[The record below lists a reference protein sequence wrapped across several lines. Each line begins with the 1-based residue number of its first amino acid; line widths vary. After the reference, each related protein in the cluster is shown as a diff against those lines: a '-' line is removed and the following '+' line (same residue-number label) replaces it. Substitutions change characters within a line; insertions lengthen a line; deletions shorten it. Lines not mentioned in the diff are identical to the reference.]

1 LKAACGIIL
10 VSITYSWRAAR
21 VWLRINP
28 MEDEV
33 WTPLPRL
40 PRLAQAAAAGIGILC
55 LVGQGTASA
64 SMPYRASSLPIASYE
79 GSSQLGTP
87 GFTDSFGT
95 AVDNDPSYGLND
107 SLDARQTGT
116 QGITY
121 TRASGLWYPAPAPRP
136 WYSQV
141 NHVNHPGVL
150 SFWLGSSAIRM
161 DDAVVAGTG
170 GTVGVQAVVDPVAGD
185 TSSADW
191 SSLVLDTSSSDSGW
205 VANPDVAVG
214 VLVRSNGGI
223 QVYQGSTLLASKD
236 GFAQPA
242 SGGQFLV
249 SFAYTPGQKVIH
261 LTVNNA
267 SIDVTAPAALPVS
280 ATLFSGAYLNNS
292 SEVSTLSDLE
302 VSAVSMDSGC
312 PRWLSCTSPL
322 HYYGYYAARLAGGP
336 SHLAEVAG
344 RSNLNWVN
352 ISDASGYRADILS
365 GCAPASCVVN
375 TGFEFFSCTAQASS
389 PSGQSCSLYPNYAA
403 RWAAEA
409 NAVRPYLDKIAAFY
423 ILDEPQWNGATPAEI
438 NTSAQLIKQT
448 FPGAKVMMIEAG
460 PKITP
465 SLTIPSSVNWIG
477 FDWYCQ
483 PFSTIQARLAT
494 LQSLVPASSPQRFFL
509 VPEDAPLSQC
519 AGVAGHTTDA
529 DIAALQWDYF
539 RLAEQNPRVIGL
551 MNFGFWTSPPWTTS
565 GGTGASELPLTVD
578 ANERVAAQILASGH

>member
-1 LKAACGIIL
+1 
-10 VSITYSWRAAR
+10 
-21 VWLRINP
+21 
-28 MEDEV
+28 M
-33 WTPLPRL
+33 
-40 PRLAQAAAAGIGILC
+40 
-55 LVGQGTASA
+55 ASA
-64 SMPYRASSLPIASYE
+64 AVPYQASILPIASH
-79 GSSQLGTP
+79 GQSSELGTP

-95 AVDNDPSYGLND
+95 AVDNDPGYGLND

-116 QGITY
+116 QGVTY
-121 TRASGLWYPAPAPRP
+121 TRASGLWYPALAPRP

-150 SFWLGSSAIRM
+150 SFWLGTSAIRM
-161 DDAVVAGTG
+161 DDPVFGGTG

-185 TSSADW
+185 TGSSDW
-191 SSLVLDTSSSDSGW
+191 SSLVLDTNSSDSGW

-223 QVYQGSTLLASKD
+223 QVYQGSTLLASK
-236 GFAQPA
+236 GNFAQPA

-249 SFAYTPGQKVIH
+249 SFAYTPGQNVIH
-261 LTVNNA
+261 LTVNSA
-267 SIDVTAPAALPVS
+267 SIDVTAPAALPAS
-280 ATLFSGAYLNNS
+280 ATLFSGAYMSNS
-292 SEVSTLSDLE
+292 IEVSTLSNLQ
-302 VSAVSMDSGC
+302 VSAIRMGSAC
-312 PRWLSCTSPL
+312 PRWLACSSPL

-344 RSNLNWVN
+344 RSNLNWVT
-352 ISDASGYRADILS
+352 ISDANGYRADILN

-375 TGFEFFSCTAQASS
+375 TGFEFFQCNAA
-389 PSGQSCSLYPNYAA
+389 GNGCHLYPNYAA
-403 RWAAEA
+403 RWQAEA
-409 NAVRPYLDKIAAFY
+409 DAVKPYLDKIAAFY
-423 ILDEPQWNGATPAEI
+423 ILDEPQWNGATPTEI
-438 NTSAQLIKQT
+438 NTSARLIKQT
-448 FPGAKVMMIEAG
+448 FPGAKVMTIEAG
-460 PKITP
+460 PEITP
-465 SLTIPSSVNWIG
+465 SLTIPSSVDWIG

-483 PFSTIQARLAT
+483 PFSAIQAKLAT

>member
-1 LKAACGIIL
+1 
-10 VSITYSWRAAR
+10 
-21 VWLRINP
+21 
-28 MEDEV
+28 M
-33 WTPLPRL
+33 WTPLPRWL
-40 PRLAQAAAAGIGILC
+40 RLAGAAAAGIGL
-55 LVGQGTASA
+55 LGLAGQGTASGSVPSQA
-64 SMPYRASSLPIASYE
+64 SLRPIASYE
-79 GSSQLGTP
+79 QSGQLSSP

-95 AVDNDPSYGLND
+95 AVDSDPGYGLND
-107 SLDARQTGT
+107 SLEARQTGT
-116 QGITY
+116 HGVTY
-121 TRASGLWYPAPAPRP
+121 TRVSGLWYPAPAPRP

-150 SFWLGSSAIRM
+150 SFWLGTSAIRM
-161 DDAVVAGTG
+161 DDAVAAGTG

-185 TSSADW
+185 TSSSDW
-191 SSLVLDTSSSDSGW
+191 SSLVLDTNSSDSGYVTNPA
-205 VANPDVAVG
+205 VAAG
-214 VLVRSNGGI
+214 VLVRSDGGI
-223 QVYQGSTLLASKD
+223 QVFQGSTLLTSQ
-236 GFAQPA
+236 GSFAQPA
-242 SGGQFLV
+242 SGGQFQV
-249 SFAYTPGQKVIH
+249 SLTYTPGQKVIH

-267 SIDVTAPAALPVS
+267 SIDVTAPAALPGS
-280 ATLFSGAYLNNS
+280 ATLYTGAYLNNS
-292 SEVSTLSDLE
+292 SEVSTLSDLQ
-302 VSAVSMDSGC
+302 VSAVRMGSGC
-312 PRWLSCTSPL
+312 PRWLSCSSPL
-322 HYYGYYAARLAGGP
+322 HYYGYYAARLSGGT

-344 RSNLNWVN
+344 RSNLNWVT

-375 TGFEFFSCTAQASS
+375 TGFEFFQCNTA
-389 PSGQSCSLYPNYAA
+389 GNGCGLYPNYAA
-403 RWAAEA
+403 RWQAEA
-409 NAVRPYLDKIAAFY
+409 DAVKPYLGKIAAFY

-460 PKITP
+460 PEITP
-465 SLTIPSSVNWIG
+465 SLTIPSSVDWIG

-539 RLAEQNPRVIGL
+539 GLAEQNPRVIGL

-565 GGTGASELPLTVD
+565 GGTGASELPMTVD